1 MQVGYLHNLGQT
13 YYSIG
18 LLIPCGTEH
27 SNIRVFNVHPG
38 MAKSKVLRQELHVFA
53 KDARTSHRR
62 TGNDDNEWLIS

>member
-1 MQVGYLHNLGQT
+1 MQVSYLHNLGQT

-62 TGNDDNEWLIS
+62 TANDDNEWLIS